1 MGAIQSSVNQTIGSI
16 VQLSALKKIA
26 TGAEKTTE
34 AINEDIKQKAMLR
47 AQRQVEGRLLSEEAR
62 KDFEDYIK
70 GKTKYFG
77 GNPYEEQITDIKQDL
92 KVAGLRKT
100 KKNILALNTI
110 LTNQEIMRGNYIS
123 EAERMQMLKDEEE
136 AGE

>member
-1 MGAIQSSVNQTIGSI
+1 MGAIQSSVNQAIGSI
-16 VQLSALKKIA
+16 GQLSALKKIA

-34 AINEDIKQKAMLR
+34 AINEDIKQKAILR
-47 AQRQVEGRLLSEEAR
+47 AQRQVEGRILSEEAR

-70 GKTKYFG
+70 GGKKYFG
-77 GNPYEEQITDIKQDL
+77 EIPYKKQATDIKQDL

-110 LTNQEIMRGNYIS
+110 LANQEIMRGEYVS
-123 EAERMQMLKDEEE
+123 EAERIKMLKDEEE